1 MTSPLQL
8 GNVGMGSSMA
18 GGVLKAFAAGFAGSS
33 QVQMYKYQAGI
44 AKLQSQIATQN
55 ANYSFQTGEEN
66 AAKYGIQA
74 AQRMGAI
81 TAAQGASGLDV
92 GSFSAQQVRAGQQ
105 KITDMDLAQI
115 KTNAARQ
122 AYGYESEAA
131 VDRAKAGLY
140 KSAARNVE
148 AAIPI
153 NIAAS
158 LISSGGSVADK
169 WYQGKSVGLYSA
181 NSDSSD
187 VPFYAPDDL

>member
-8 GNVGMGSSMA
+8 GNAGMGSSVA
-18 GGVLKAFAAGFAGSS
+18 GGVLKAFGQGFAGFS
-33 QVQMYKYQAGI
+33 QARMYNYQAGI
-44 AKLQSQIATQN
+44 AKLQAQVARQN

-66 AAKYGIQA
+66 AAKYGLQA

-92 GSFSAQQVRAGQQ
+92 GGFSAQQVRAGQQ
-105 KITDMDLAQI
+105 KVTEMDLAQI
-115 KTNAARQ
+115 KSNAARQ
-122 AYGYESEAA
+122 AWGYESEATMA
-131 VDRAKAGLY
+131 DAKAGLY
-140 KSAARNVE
+140 KTAAKNTL
-148 AAIPI
+148 AATPI

-181 NSDSSD
+181 NSDTEAEGYG
-187 VPFYAPDDL
+187 P